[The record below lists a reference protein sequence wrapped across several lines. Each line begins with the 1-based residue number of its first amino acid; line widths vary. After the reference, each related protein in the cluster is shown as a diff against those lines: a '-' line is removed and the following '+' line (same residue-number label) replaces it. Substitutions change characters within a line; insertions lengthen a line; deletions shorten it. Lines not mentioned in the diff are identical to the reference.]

1 MVIVKLMKNT
11 KNTKIFKKKQKKD
24 FNRIINIY
32 INIAEKD
39 YNEFWNSY
47 KKLGFIID
55 LKWKKRLNIY
65 YNFYYYLY
73 NEKLDKIIEKVY
85 HFKEYKKSD
94 DGNYPINKNFLLEL
108 QKEIFYYEEHEFNK
122 IGIENEF
129 EISNNDVTIIRVG
142 FDGKKEYI
150 IGNKVKKKLNEMY
163 QYIENITY
171 NCRTKN
177 DLKKNKYKN
186 KKITPIE
193 YNRLLDIAGLKIK
206 NREKRIKK
214 VIIKMIILYE
224 IINENSNITR

>member
-85 HFKEYKKSD
+85 HFKEYKISD
-94 DGNYPINKNFLLEL
+94 DGNYPINKNVFLEL

-163 QYIENITY
+163 
-171 NCRTKN
+171 
-177 DLKKNKYKN
+177 
-186 KKITPIE
+186 
-193 YNRLLDIAGLKIK
+193 
-206 NREKRIKK
+206 
-214 VIIKMIILYE
+214 
-224 IINENSNITR
+224 